1 MNQQCQMVCAKI
13 VLKVIVCFLVPFISL
28 KLPNDNCQ
36 VKQNENRGRD
46 LEIKVYNNNM
56 NKIPIG
62 VQSFIIKYSI
72 GLF

>member
-1 MNQQCQMVCAKI
+1 MVCAKI

-46 LEIKVYNNNM
+46 LEIKVSYG
-56 NKIPIG
+56 K
-62 VQSFIIKYSI
+62 F
-72 GLF
+72 